1 MGQVPKLIRL
11 NLFMWDFVDVS
22 LLSIGM
28 QYLFVGFTEVLG
40 TASISHQYTVED
52 SITYL
57 INCQVRWSILFTRHA
72 NNIVAIS
79 EGQGLPNS
87 VPCKLLI
94 QSFFMF
100 IDVPVRANKTVQ
112 SMYVIRKKKLF
123 ELSLWGFLGSQYTS
137 SQPKSVLL
145 WALLPFP

>member
-1 MGQVPKLIRL
+1 MGLCGCII
-11 NLFMWDFVDVS
+11 S
-22 LLSIGM
+22 LDRSEIL
-28 QYLFVGFTEVLG
+28 LCWLHRVLG
-40 TASISHQYTVED
+40 TASISYQYTVGD
-52 SITYL
+52 SRPCY
-57 INCQVRWSILFTRHA
+57 NCQVGRSILFKRHA

-79 EGQGLPNS
+79 EGQGLRNS

-112 SMYVIRKKKLF
+112 SMHVIRKKKLF
-123 ELSLWGFLGSQYTS
+123 ELSPWGFLGSQYTS
-137 SQPKSVLL
+137 SQAKSVLL